1 MTLIHQIMINMSY
14 DYEKA
19 KNKLLT
25 FALDDECQSFFEK
38 NNCILEL
45 AYCNLLKGELEGA
58 ENLFKHLLGADPRAH
73 WGSILCGI
81 LLNKLTPY
89 PTYFELRNFFEI
101 DINLLINYQRG
112 EFVEELIRY
121 ADVFSSVNS
130 ETYKYLGRVFW
141 ANEIF
146 SYGKF
151 FLEQAKNYMYNDP
164 ELHILLANVYI
175 QEGRIDR
182 ALNSVNTCLC
192 ILPEYFPA
200 IDLKKKLMNN

>member
-81 LLNKLTPY
+81 LLNKLAPY

-121 ADVFSSVNS
+121 ADVFPLSILKLTNIW
-130 ETYKYLGRVFW
+130 GVF
-141 ANEIF
+141 
-146 SYGKF
+146 SGQMTF
-151 FLEQAKNYMYNDP
+151 FHTGN
-164 ELHILLANVYI
+164 
-175 QEGRIDR
+175 
-182 ALNSVNTCLC
+182 
-192 ILPEYFPA
+192 FF
-200 IDLKKKLMNN
+200 